1 MGRSGLERRGGTD
14 FRVCSNIIDDFSWKV
29 EYNRNTIP
37 NDKGR
42 SIPLRKLNDAID
54 RFCALHPNLA
64 IPGLMR
70 YIVGANVIL
79 YVLSLFAGGG
89 TLNFLALDIS
99 RVLHGE
105 IWRLI
110 TYVLLPTS
118 GGIGLI
124 ITSMFYYW
132 IGETLERMW
141 GSAKFTFYYVS
152 GTLLTALGL
161 LAAYLIDGVHTSLW
175 GAYYVNMAMFFA
187 YATLY
192 PDLQVLAAF
201 LIPIRIKW
209 LALLDAALFV
219 YEILSYLSY
228 GRFAMALLP
237 IIAIF
242 NYFIFF
248 WEDLMEAAGKGA
260 TRVRHQRSAQTINF
274 KKAQKDL
281 RERRGYLHKCAVCGV
296 TDQDD
301 PNMEFRYCSKCTGY
315 YCYCAN
321 HINNHT
327 HVV

>member
-89 TLNFLALDIS
+89 TLNFLALDI
-99 RVLHGE
+99 R
-105 IWRLI
+105 RLI

-152 GTLLTALGL
+152 GTLLTAAGAL
-161 LAAYLIDGVHTSLW
+161 LAYFIDGASFPVW
-175 GAYYVNMAMFFA
+175 GASYINLAM
-187 YATLY
+187 
-192 PDLQVLAAF
+192 PSAF
-201 LIPIRIKW
+201 RTQW
-209 LALLDAALFV
+209 
-219 YEILSYLSY
+219 
-228 GRFAMALLP
+228 
-237 IIAIF
+237 
-242 NYFIFF
+242 
-248 WEDLMEAAGKGA
+248 
-260 TRVRHQRSAQTINF
+260 
-274 KKAQKDL
+274 
-281 RERRGYLHKCAVCGV
+281 
-296 TDQDD
+296 
-301 PNMEFRYCSKCTGY
+301 
-315 YCYCAN
+315 
-321 HINNHT
+321 
-327 HVV
+327 

>member
-152 GTLLTALGL
+152 GTLLTAAGAL
-161 LAAYLIDGVHTSLW
+161 LAYFIDGVSFPVW
-175 GAYYVNMAMFFA
+175 GASYINLAMFFA
-187 YATLY
+187 YALSFPDAVVNLY
-192 PDLQVLAAF
+192 F
-201 LIPIRIKW
+201 IIPIKMKW
-209 LALLDAALFV
+209 LAWLDAVLFAAGV
-219 YEILSYLSY
+219 FQYIRAGYW
-228 GRFAMALLP
+228 GMALLP
-237 IIAIF
+237 IIAIMNF
-242 NYFIFF
+242 FIFF
-248 WEDLMEAAGKGA
+248 APDFRQRADRALYRTRPQAVQFRKAVREQQKQKGY
-260 TRVRHQRSAQTINF
+260 N
-274 KKAQKDL
+274 
-281 RERRGYLHKCAVCGV
+281 HKCSVCGR
-296 TDQDD
+296 TDTDYPDLQ
-301 PNMEFRYCSKCTGY
+301 FRYCSKCAGY
-315 YCYCAN
+315 HCYCED
-321 HINNHT
+321 HIFNHT
-327 HVV
+327 HFTE